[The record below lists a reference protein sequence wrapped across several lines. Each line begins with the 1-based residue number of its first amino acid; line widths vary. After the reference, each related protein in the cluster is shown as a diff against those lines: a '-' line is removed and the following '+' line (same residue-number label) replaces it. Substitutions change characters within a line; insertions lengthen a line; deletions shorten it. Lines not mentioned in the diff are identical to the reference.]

1 MCLCLRPEIS
11 YSATGL
17 ATVDSLDRLHYQT
30 ASDTG
35 RTKRLPARLVSDA
48 IEWSEVLWRE
58 SVYQNCTQL

>member
-1 MCLCLRPEIS
+1 
-11 YSATGL
+11 L